1 MQNFSR
7 SLVAPP
13 NSLLD
18 EQSRPAREALVAIF
32 AEDDRTLEG
41 RRVRMN
47 RYAVDDGDL
56 RQGLSRLFKGKCAF
70 CEARVETSPYRFRP
84 PEEAGPSSSAPSEAS
99 HLAHLY
105 YVWLVND
112 WSNIYPVCDGCRP
125 IEPSIFPIRSGRRM
139 KLPESAQIK
148 LYASGR
154 SGTWPFPETE
164 LQVFLDPSN
173 DENFRRNLVVA
184 PDGRLFGSTERG
196 EATVKHFNLNRDD
209 LVSRRGHAFSE
220 NLARLFA
227 MGDPQA
233 VDFGPFK
240 FLDVEFGGTWYLM
253 LYQLA
258 KAMSSGSSS
267 APRLS
272 SGAIRDYFIQRI
284 GSSNFRKQLKGTLRS
299 FNENPYALIRSR
311 KRTRVVM
318 RGRARPIAFIIE
330 NFRSIEHLRLEM
342 PAPFSI
348 RSDDDGEPL
357 TDFRGAGIVEPD
369 GLSPA
374 LMILGENAVGKSSAL
389 EAVAYLLAG
398 DAARSDIKIP
408 AGSMMLDPELLG
420 GKGELRHCRL
430 AAEFEDGSVVELRIR
445 DGEVVGEQDDDDDRT
460 PVFAY
465 GAFRIFAEEQG
476 GRGPGSDVVS
486 IFRPE
491 HVLPN
496 PEKWLVGIA
505 QRPVFA
511 DVRRALNQI
520 LAIDDEFDGIVVE
533 DQRCLLVT
541 SGTVGDGSRI
551 KVRTPLNLVSSGF
564 RSVLSMACHVIRGL
578 IEAQDASSAS
588 LAKARAVVLID
599 EVEAHLHPRWKMRVV
614 RGLREALPGV
624 TFLMTA
630 HDPLCLRGLSS
641 GEIVVLKR
649 FFREDA
655 TDLPSSVEQMEDL
668 PPASALTV
676 QQLLTSDFFD
686 LFSTDEVATEITLAR
701 AGDLLATSSVDAS
714 GAEDLARLRHS
725 IHAQVTNALPIG
737 STEIERLV
745 QEAVEEYLRE
755 RAKAP
760 GTLRRTLRDETRARI
775 VNLLG
780 RL

>member
-7 SLVAPP
+7 STVPP
-13 NSLLD
+13 PESLLD

-32 AEDDRTLEG
+32 SEDDRTLEG
-41 RRVRMN
+41 RRVRMD

-56 RQGLSRLFKGKCAF
+56 RQSLLRLFRGKCAF
-70 CEARVETSPYRFRP
+70 CEAMVETSPYRFRP
-84 PEEAGPSSSAPSEAS
+84 PEEAGPSSSAPPEAS

-112 WSNIYPVCDGCRP
+112 WSNIYPVCDDCRP
-125 IEPSIFPIRSGRRM
+125 LEPSIFPIRSGRRM
-139 KLPESAQIK
+139 QLPEPAQVEM
-148 LYASGR
+148 YASGR
-154 SGTWPFPETE
+154 SGTWPFPASE
-164 LQVFLDPSN
+164 LQVFLDPSG

-196 EATVKHFNLNRDD
+196 EATVKHFNLDRED
-209 LVSRRGHAFSE
+209 LVARRGGVFSE
-220 NLARLFA
+220 NLGRLFA

-233 VDFGPFK
+233 VDFGPFE
-240 FLDVEFGGTWYLM
+240 FADMEFGGTWYLL

-272 SGAIRDYFIQRI
+272 SGAIRDYFAQRI
-284 GSSNFRKQLKGTLRS
+284 GAPNFRKQLQGTLRS
-299 FNENPYALIRSR
+299 FDENPYALIRSR

-318 RGRARPIAFIIE
+318 RGRARPVAFIIE
-330 NFRSIEHLRLEM
+330 NFRSIDQLRLEM
-342 PAPFSI
+342 PARSSI
-348 RSDDDGEPL
+348 RADDDDGFSA
-357 TDFRGAGIVEPD
+357 DFGSAGMVEPD

-374 LMILGENAVGKSSAL
+374 LMILGENAVGKSSIL

-398 DAARSDIKIP
+398 DAARSDIGIP
-408 AGSMMLDPELLG
+408 PGSMMLDPELLG
-420 GKGELRHCRL
+420 GKGGLRPCRL

-445 DGEVVGEQDDDDDRT
+445 SGEVSGEQGNDDDRT

-511 DVRRALNQI
+511 EVRRALSRI
-520 LAIDDEFDGIVVE
+520 LAIDDEVDGIVVE
-533 DQRCLLVT
+533 DRRCLLVT
-541 SGTVGDGSRI
+541 SGTAGDGSRI
-551 KVRTPLNLVSSGF
+551 EVRTPLNLVSSGF

-624 TFLMTA
+624 TFLMTT

-641 GEIVVLKR
+641 GEIVVLRR
-649 FFREDA
+649 FFREDSA
-655 TDLPSSVEQMEDL
+655 DLPSSVEQMEDL

-701 AGDLLATSSVDAS
+701 AGDLLASSVVDGS
-714 GAEDLARLRHS
+714 GAADLIRLRRS
-725 IHAQVTNALPIG
+725 IRSQVTNALPIG

-755 RAKAP
+755 RARVPEAR
-760 GTLRRTLRDETRARI
+760 RRTLRGDTRARI
-775 VNLLG
+775 VDLLG